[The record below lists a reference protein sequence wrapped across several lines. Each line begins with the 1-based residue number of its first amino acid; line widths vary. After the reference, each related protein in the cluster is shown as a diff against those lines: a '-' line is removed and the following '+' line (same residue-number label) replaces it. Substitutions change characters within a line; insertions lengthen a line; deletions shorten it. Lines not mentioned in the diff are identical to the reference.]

1 MTQFELMNLEGGSIK
16 VYTGPK
22 DGKFIINKNGKK
34 VYLNKK
40 TIEDNIKYAPKKKG
54 KKKVQ

>member
-1 MTQFELMNLEGGSIK
+1 MTQFELMSLEGGSIK

-54 KKKVQ
+54 KKKV

>member
-1 MTQFELMNLEGGSIK
+1 MAPFELMSLEGGSIK

-40 TIEDNIKYAPKKKG
+40 TIEDNIKYVPKKKG
-54 KKKVQ
+54 KKKI

>member
-1 MTQFELMNLEGGSIK
+1 MAPFELMSLEGGSIK

-22 DGKFIINKNGKK
+22 DGKFIINKYGKK

-40 TIEDNIKYAPKKKG
+40 TIQDNIKYAPKKKG
-54 KKKVQ
+54 KKKV

>member
-1 MTQFELMNLEGGSIK
+1 MAPFELMSLEGGSIK

>member
-1 MTQFELMNLEGGSIK
+1 MTQFELMSLEGGSIK

-22 DGKFIINKNGKK
+22 DGKFIINKYGKK

-40 TIEDNIKYAPKKKG
+40 TIQDNIKYAPKKKG
-54 KKKVQ
+54 KKKV